1 MTTRAR
7 ARRGEGERLRDEI
20 LEAADRILVASG
32 DEEAVSLRAV
42 AREVGC
48 TAPAI
53 YLHFTDRQALL
64 FAVCER
70 HFRDLDTAV
79 VGAVAGIDDPLAALR
94 AAGWAY
100 VRWGI
105 ANPEPYRIIFMTR
118 RADAPP
124 WRFEGDSAGEVAF
137 RHLAELVEWAMKE
150 GAVRSDDPWL
160 VATGVWA
167 AVHGLTSL
175 VISTPDFPAQG
186 LDVVVDHLMDV
197 YLRGLS

>member
-1 MTTRAR
+1 MRQR

-20 LEAADRILVASG
+20 LEATDRLLAASG

-64 FAVCER
+64 LAVCER
-70 HFRDLDTAV
+70 HFRDLDAAV
-79 VGAVAGIDDPLAALR
+79 GAAVAGIDDPLVALR

-105 ANPEPYRIIFMTR
+105 ANPEPYRITFMTR

-137 RHLAELVEWAMKE
+137 RHLAELVEWGMKE
-150 GAVRSDDPWL
+150 GVVRHDDPFL

-186 LDVVVDHLMDV
+186 LDVVVEHLVDV
-197 YLRGLS
+197 YLRGLAP